1 VQNSAPLRRNVE
13 ERKQELYYI
22 STISIKAAIN
32 ATSWTGL
39 NIEETDNAKQTS
51 VTATSDSVEN
61 NFYQIAFNDGQL
73 DLTNKQNHQ
82 TYTNFLSFE
91 DGADAGDTY
100 DYSPSFHD
108 WIINLDF
115 SDADVKV
122 ISGKYTNKI
131 SLKGTWKLPH
141 DLDSRKEKM
150 LDSTLEYKLT
160 LTLEKDSETIKYQL
174 DTDNQTLDHR
184 LRLILNTDV
193 NAKESFADT
202 PFGFISRPVVDPHLN
217 DWQDIGYHEE
227 PTSMRPMIHF
237 ANIHSN
243 GSSWSFIGLGSKD
256 FQVVGKDFNKL
267 AITMF
272 RGVGYLG
279 RPDLLRRPSDASGL
293 ESKYVET
300 PHSQL
305 QGKYTFKGGIVVGN
319 EFNVADLQK
328 QHLLLTSTPLFYQ
341 EQSLNRFTNPLRYF
355 MVNKAVDFKDETE
368 QLINLNTDKLVLSS
382 LALTKDS
389 SGYALRVYNPTNET
403 VEHAG
408 IVKLAKKAAVD
419 SLNLNSEVLST
430 LETSTTEFE
439 LNDFK
444 PGEIRTYGIYFIK

>member
-1 VQNSAPLRRNVE
+1 MEKFLKLVDGYLKTKESIARFPLEKTLFVTRCCGVKAKIKRGCA
-13 ERKQELYYI
+13 KDLYI
-22 STISIKAAIN
+22 SSINQNFYKVMEDNGYNYATISDFYGLVYPHQVIDNYNLHPSELTEEQKIK
-32 ATSWTGL
+32 L
-39 NIEETDNAKQTS
+39 
-51 VTATSDSVEN
+51 V
-61 NFYQIAFNDGQL
+61 
-73 DLTNKQNHQ
+73 DL
-82 TYTNFLSFE
+82 
-91 DGADAGDTY
+91 
-100 DYSPSFHD
+100 
-108 WIINLDF
+108 
-115 SDADVKV
+115 VK
-122 ISGKYTNKI
+122 
-131 SLKGTWKLPH
+131 
-141 DLDSRKEKM
+141 
-150 LDSTLEYKLT
+150 
-160 LTLEKDSETIKYQL
+160 
-174 DTDNQTLDHR
+174 
-184 LRLILNTDV
+184 
-193 NAKESFADT
+193 
-202 PFGFISRPVVDPHLN
+202 
-217 DWQDIGYHEE
+217 
-227 PTSMRPMIHF
+227 
-237 ANIHSN
+237 
-243 GSSWSFIGLGSKD
+243 
-256 FQVVGKDFNKL
+256 
-267 AITMF
+267 
-272 RGVGYLG
+272 
-279 RPDLLRRPSDASGL
+279 
-293 ESKYVET
+293 
-300 PHSQL
+300 SQL